1 MAYTFDGFKDSQTNL
16 LMPAAFYD
24 ALIKALATARR
35 RQHPLTLLKF
45 LIPNSQDAINFAQML
60 VENSRADDLI
70 ARMGEVEFLVLLV
83 NSENGDQ
90 FFLRLHN
97 ARFPSPAGIKS
108 AKKSIFSEELITAEP
123 GNFSS
128 LALQLLEEIDRQPHT

>member
-1 MAYTFDGFKDSQTNL
+1 
-16 LMPAAFYD
+16 MPAAFYD

-35 RQHPLTLLKF
+35 SQHPLTLLKF
-45 LIPNSQDAINFAQML
+45 LIPNPQGAINFAQML

-108 AKKSIFSEELITAEP
+108 AKKSISSEELITAEP

-128 LALQLLEEIDRQPHT
+128 LALQLLEEIDREPHT

>member
-35 RQHPLTLLKF
+35 GQHPLTLLKF
-45 LIPNSQDAINFAQML
+45 LIPNPQDGINFAQML

-97 ARFPSPAGIKS
+97 ARFPSPAGMRS
-108 AKKSIFSEELITAEP
+108 ARKSISSEELIAAEP

-128 LALQLLEEIDRQPHT
+128 LALHFLEEIDREPHT

>member
-1 MAYTFDGFKDSQTNL
+1 MAYTFDGFKDSKTNL